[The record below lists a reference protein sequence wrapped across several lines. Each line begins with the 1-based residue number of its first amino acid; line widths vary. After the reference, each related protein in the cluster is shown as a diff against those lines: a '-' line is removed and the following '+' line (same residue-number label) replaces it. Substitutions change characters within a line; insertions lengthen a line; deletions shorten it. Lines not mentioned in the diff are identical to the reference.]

1 MIALIKEDTAKEMW
15 EDYRENRDNES
26 RNNLVLYYSGLVK
39 SIARR
44 IASVS
49 GSYVD
54 VEDLI
59 SFGMLGLIKSIEK
72 FDHGKGVIFETYA
85 TYRIRGEIIDYMR
98 RNDWVPRGLR
108 KRAQNIQ
115 DAEKE
120 LRSTL
125 GREPSRKELAE
136 KLGITQEE
144 LDRALSDN
152 ERFNQISFEEIIEDT
167 VRSEYNFE
175 SPDTPENT
183 LAQSEAQEMLA
194 KAIDELPERERLIVS
209 LYYHDELSLKEISSI
224 LGVSESR
231 VSQLHTKAI
240 KELRRVLAEY

>member
-1 MIALIKEDTAKEMW
+1 MIALTKEETATEMW
-15 EDYRENRDNES
+15 EDYRENPDNEN
-26 RNNLVLYYSGLVK
+26 RNRLVLYYSGLVK

-72 FDHGKGVIFETYA
+72 FDHDKGVIFETYA

-108 KRAQNIQ
+108 KRAQTIE
-115 DAEKE
+115 DAERV
-120 LRSTL
+120 LRSEL
-125 GREPSRKELAE
+125 GHEPSRKELAE
-136 KLGITQEE
+136 KLGITEDE
-144 LDRALSDN
+144 LIRALSDN

-167 VRSEYNFE
+167 VKSEYDFE

-183 LAQSEAQEMLA
+183 LTKSESQEMLA
-194 KAIDELPERERLIVS
+194 KAIDELPERERLIIS

-224 LGVSESR
+224 LKVSESR
-231 VSQLHTKAI
+231 ISQLHTKAI
-240 KELRRVLAEY
+240 KELRRALLEY

>member
-1 MIALIKEDTAKEMW
+1 MIALTKDDTTTEIW
-15 EDYRENRDNES
+15 ENYRENPDNEN
-26 RNNLVLYYSGLVK
+26 RNRLVLYYSGLVK

-72 FDHGKGVIFETYA
+72 FDRDKGVIFETYA

-108 KRAQNIQ
+108 KRAQNIE
-115 DAEKE
+115 DAERV
-120 LRSTL
+120 LRSEL
-125 GREPSRKELAE
+125 GRDPSRKELAE
-136 KLGITQEE
+136 KLGITEDE
-144 LDRALSDN
+144 LIHSLSDN

-167 VRSEYNFE
+167 VRSDYNFE

-183 LAQSEAQEMLA
+183 LAQCESQEMLE
-194 KAIDELPERERLIVS
+194 KAIDELPERERLIIS
-209 LYYHDELSLKEISSI
+209 LYYHEELSLKEISSI
-224 LGVSESR
+224 LSVSESR

-240 KELRRVLAEY
+240 KKLRQVLAEY

>member
-1 MIALIKEDTAKEMW
+1 MIAATKEETATELW
-15 EDYRENRDNES
+15 ENYCDNPDNENRNQ
-26 RNNLVLYYSGLVK
+26 LVLYYSGLVK

-72 FDHGKGVIFETYA
+72 FDHEKGVIFETYA

-108 KRAQNIQ
+108 KRAQTIE
-115 DAEKE
+115 DAERS
-120 LRSTL
+120 LRGEL
-125 GREPSRKELAE
+125 GREPTRKELAD
-136 KLGITQEE
+136 KLGVSEDD
-144 LDRALSDN
+144 LSHALSDN

-183 LAQSEAQEMLA
+183 LAQSESQEMLA
-194 KAIDELPERERLIVS
+194 KAIDSLPERERLIIS

-224 LGVSESR
+224 LKVSESR